1 MIFFRSALNRGFG
14 AVVLWAMDNL
24 ASFFI
29 ASDQLSGKTVASKSV
44 VLWADCNG
52 HFCGRQ
58 VPLPPSKDGAFGMT
72 LKDGWE

>member
-1 MIFFRSALNRGFG
+1 
-14 AVVLWAMDNL
+14 V